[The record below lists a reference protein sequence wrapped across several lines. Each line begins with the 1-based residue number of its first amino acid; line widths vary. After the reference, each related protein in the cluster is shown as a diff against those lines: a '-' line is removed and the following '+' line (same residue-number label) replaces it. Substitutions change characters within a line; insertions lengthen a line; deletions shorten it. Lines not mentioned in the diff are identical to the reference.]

1 MKIARF
7 NIQYCLRFHDD
18 RKLKM
23 IGKKEVLFTEDEY
36 REALKRFLEI
46 FDAEE
51 DTPEAEELEHLM
63 ILMEIYEQENSA

>member
-1 MKIARF
+1 
-7 NIQYCLRFHDD
+7 
-18 RKLKM
+18 M
-23 IGKKEVLFTEDEY
+23 IGKKEVLFTQDEY

-46 FDAEE
+46 CDAEE